1 MATSRTDLEELNM
14 TSSTRVFLGLLL
26 GVITGILLSRF
37 APDAVAPAT
46 ALAQP
51 VGKLWLNALQ
61 MSIVPLVV
69 SLLVVGINQANDI
82 ATSGRIARKALIWI
96 VSLLFLAGLATAI
109 AAPFL
114 LGFMA
119 HNPELMDVLK
129 SAASPAL
136 PPPTGD
142 WTTTIIPTNVMAA
155 AVAGAIVPLVA
166 FTLLFAFALTRIQAE
181 RRAAIVGFFQGIAD
195 TVIQMVHWI
204 LWVGPIGVFALILPI
219 SAQAGGS
226 VIQALGIYI
235 GMLCVLYLGI
245 TAILYGI
252 AGIGNGEPLQR
263 YARAILPA
271 QVVAMSTQSS
281 VATLPAMVES
291 AGKLGY
297 PGQVT
302 GLVLPL
308 AVSLFRI
315 TSPIQYLGVV
325 SFIAWAYG
333 IELPLL
339 TVAICVALSVVISIG
354 SVGLPGQAIFMGTNL
369 PVVQAAGLPV
379 EPLGLLV
386 AVDMIPDIFAT
397 LGNVTADLTV
407 TSKVARSEND
417 SLQPVRPITGS

>member
-1 MATSRTDLEELNM
+1 MKLTA
-14 TSSTRVFLGLLL
+14 STRVFLGLIL
-26 GVITGILLSRF
+26 GVMTGIGMSRF
-37 APDAVAPAT
+37 TPDAVSAAS
-46 ALAQP
+46 AVAQP
-51 VGKLWLNALQ
+51 IGKLWLNALQ
-61 MSIVPLVV
+61 MTIVPLVV

-82 ATSGRIARKALIWI
+82 ATSGRIARKALVWI

-109 AAPFL
+109 TAPFL

-136 PPPTGD
+136 PPPAGD
-142 WTTTIIPTNVMAA
+142 WTTTLIPTNVLAA
-155 AVAGAIVPLVA
+155 AVTGAIVPLVA
-166 FTLLFAFALTRIQAE
+166 FTLLFAFALTQVQAE
-181 RRAAIVGFFQGIAD
+181 RRALIVNFFQGIAD
-195 TVIQMVHWI
+195 TVIRMVHWI
-204 LWVGPIGVFALILPI
+204 LLAGPIGVFALILPI

-252 AGIGNGEPLQR
+252 ARIGNGDPLLH

-407 TSKVARSEND
+407 TSRVARAESAA
-417 SLQPVRPITGS
+417 LQPPQDIPGA

>member
-14 TSSTRVFLGLLL
+14 TASTRVFLGLLL

-82 ATSGRIARKALIWI
+82 ASSGRIARKALIWI

-142 WTTTIIPTNVMAA
+142 WTSTIIPTNVLAA

-166 FTLLFAFALTRIQAE
+166 FTLLFAFALTRIHAE

-245 TAILYGI
+245 TVILYGI
-252 AGIGNGEPLQR
+252 ACIGNGEPLQR

-291 AGKLGY
+291 AGRLGY

-333 IELPLL
+333 IELPML

-407 TSKVARSEND
+407 TSKVARSEAPHFSD
-417 SLQPVRPITGS
+417 TD

>member
-1 MATSRTDLEELNM
+1 M
-14 TSSTRVFLGLLL
+14 TISPATRVFTGLVL
-26 GVITGILLSRF
+26 GILTGLSLSRF
-37 APDAVAPAT
+37 APESVT
-46 ALAQP
+46 AISSVAQP
-51 VGKLWLNALQ
+51 IGKLWLNALQ
-61 MSIVPLVV
+61 MCIVPLVV

-82 ATSGRIARKALIWI
+82 ASSGRIARKAMLWI
-96 VSLLFLAGLATAI
+96 LTLLFLAALGTAI
-109 AAPFL
+109 AAPL
-114 LGFMA
+114 ILSFMP
-119 HNPELMDVLK
+119 HNSDLMAALQTATSVPLPAPGADWTNSIIPINVIA
-129 SAASPAL
+129 AAS
-136 PPPTGD
+136 
-142 WTTTIIPTNVMAA
+142 
-155 AVAGAIVPLVA
+155 AGAIVPLVA
-166 FTLLFAFALTRIQAE
+166 FTLLFAFALTQIDTD
-181 RRAAIVGFFQGIAD
+181 RRKQIVGFFQGIAD

-226 VIQALGIYI
+226 IIKALGIYI
-235 GMLCVLYLGI
+235 GMLCILYISI
-245 TAILYGI
+245 TALLYGV
-252 AGIGNGEPLQR
+252 ARIGNGEQLLR
-263 YARAILPA
+263 YAKAILPA

-291 AGKLGY
+291 ASNLGY
-297 PGQVT
+297 PSRVT

-315 TSPIQYLGVV
+315 TSPIQYLAVV

-333 IELPLL
+333 VDIPLTTTAL
-339 TVAICVALSVVISIG
+339 CVGLAVIISIG

-407 TSKVARSEND
+407 TSKVARAEN
-417 SLQPVRPITGS
+417 

>member
-1 MATSRTDLEELNM
+1 MKM
-14 TSSTRVFLGLLL
+14 TASTRVFLGLLL
-26 GVITGILLSRF
+26 GVLTGIGLSRF
-37 APDAVAPAT
+37 VPEAVLPVTAVA
-46 ALAQP
+46 QP
-51 VGKLWLNALQ
+51 LGKLWLNALQ

-82 ATSGRIARKALIWI
+82 ATSGRIAKRALIWI
-96 VSLLFLAGLATAI
+96 VSLLFLAGSATAI

-119 HNPELMDVLK
+119 HNPELMAVLK

-136 PPPTGD
+136 PPAAGD
-142 WTTTIIPTNVMAA
+142 WTTTLIPTNVFSA

-166 FTLLFAFALTRIQAE
+166 FTLLFAFALTQIQMD
-181 RRAAIVGFFQGIAD
+181 RRQLIVGFFQGIAD

-204 LWVGPIGVFALILPI
+204 LWVGPVGVFALILPI
-219 SAQAGGS
+219 STQAGGS

-245 TAILYGI
+245 TAMLYGV
-252 AGIGNGEPLQR
+252 ARIGNGEPLLR

-291 AGKLGY
+291 AGKLDY
-297 PGQVT
+297 PRRVS

-333 IELPLL
+333 IDLPLMTL
-339 TVAICVALSVVISIG
+339 ATCVALSVVISIG

-407 TSKVARSEND
+407 TSKVARSEPD
-417 SLQPVRPITGS
+417 AP

>member
-1 MATSRTDLEELNM
+1 MATSRTDLEELIM
-14 TSSTRVFLGLLL
+14 TASTRVFLGLIL

-119 HNPELMDVLK
+119 HNPELMDALK

-142 WTTTIIPTNVMAA
+142 WTTTIIPTNVLAA

-407 TSKVARSEND
+407 TRKVARSEND
-417 SLQPVRPITGS
+417 SLQAARPITGS

>member
-1 MATSRTDLEELNM
+1 M
-14 TSSTRVFLGLLL
+14 TFSPATRVFTGLVL
-26 GVITGILLSRF
+26 GILSGLTLSAI
-37 APDAVAPAT
+37 APDSVDSISAVARPI
-46 ALAQP
+46 
-51 VGKLWLNALQ
+51 GRLWLNALQ

-69 SLLVVGINQANDI
+69 SLLIVGINQANDI
-82 ATSGRIARKALIWI
+82 ASSGRIARQAMLWI
-96 VSLLFLAGLATAI
+96 MTLLFLAALGTAI
-109 AAPFL
+109 TAPL
-114 LGFMA
+114 ILGFMP
-119 HNPELMDVLK
+119 HNAELMQALNTATAVTVP
-129 SAASPAL
+129 AAD
-136 PPPTGD
+136 GD
-142 WTTTIIPTNVMAA
+142 WTTTIIPTNAIAA
-155 AVAGAIVPLVA
+155 AAAGAIVPLVA
-166 FTLLFAFALTRIQAE
+166 FTLLFAFALTQIDSE
-181 RRAAIVGFFQGIAD
+181 RRKQIVGFFQGIAD

-204 LWVGPIGVFALILPI
+204 LWLGPIGVFALILPI

-226 VIQALGIYI
+226 VIKALGIYI
-235 GMLCVLYLGI
+235 GMLCILYLSI
-245 TAILYGI
+245 TGLLY
-252 AGIGNGEPLQR
+252 AVARIGNGEPLLR

-291 AGKLGY
+291 AGNLGY
-297 PGQVT
+297 PTRVT

-333 IELPLL
+333 IDLPLATTAL
-339 TVAICVALSVVISIG
+339 CVGLSVVISIG

-369 PVVQAAGLPV
+369 PVVQAAGLPI

-407 TSKVARSEND
+407 TSKVARSETKNE
-417 SLQPVRPITGS
+417 

>member
-1 MATSRTDLEELNM
+1 MKM
-14 TSSTRVFLGLLL
+14 TASTRVFLGLLL
-26 GVITGILLSRF
+26 GVLTGIGLSRF
-37 APDAVAPAT
+37 VPEAVLPVTAVA
-46 ALAQP
+46 QP
-51 VGKLWLNALQ
+51 LGKLWLNALQ

-82 ATSGRIARKALIWI
+82 ATSGRIAKRALIWI
-96 VSLLFLAGLATAI
+96 VSLLFLAGSATAI

-119 HNPELMDVLK
+119 HNPELMAVLK

-136 PPPTGD
+136 PPAAGD
-142 WTTTIIPTNVMAA
+142 WTTTLIPTNVFSA

-166 FTLLFAFALTRIQAE
+166 FTLLFAFALTQIQTE
-181 RRAAIVGFFQGIAD
+181 RRQLIVGFFQGIAD

-204 LWVGPIGVFALILPI
+204 LWVGPVGVFALILPI

-226 VIQALGIYI
+226 VVKALGIYI
-235 GMLCVLYLGI
+235 GMLCLLYLSI
-245 TAILYGI
+245 TALLYGV
-252 AGIGNGEPLQR
+252 ARIGGGEPLLR
-263 YARAILPA
+263 YAKAILPA

-281 VATLPAMVES
+281 VATLPAMVDS
-291 AGKLGY
+291 AGSLGY
-297 PGQVT
+297 PSRVT

-333 IELPLL
+333 IELP
-339 TVAICVALSVVISIG
+339 VATTALCVGLAVVISVG

-407 TSKVARSEND
+407 TSKVARAEMPS
-417 SLQPVRPITGS
+417 G